1 MNRKLFLCDEDYKR
15 ELYHRQSK
23 LDPDYDRIRRRV
35 IISTLIGLVVYGAYY
50 LYVNFD
56 TYLVNK
62 FEPTFIAST
71 CLLLYLV
78 FVPFLMYMKG
88 KQDCSTEMFIAEKE
102 NLEVGENDFIY
113 RYCYMKDKS
122 YENEQING
130 DKRIEF
136 RINYD
141 EVESVVYNS
150 LHERVDVL
158 CKYTERRYTSFSQR
172 EWNYEKKR
180 TKMEQPVRIYLVFGR
195 EGNQMFLDRLR
206 VCKNFEERNCREL

>member
-23 LDPDYDRIRRRV
+23 LDPD
-35 IISTLIGLVVYGAYY
+35 
-50 LYVNFD
+50 
-56 TYLVNK
+56 
-62 FEPTFIAST
+62 
-71 CLLLYLV
+71 
-78 FVPFLMYMKG
+78 
-88 KQDCSTEMFIAEKE
+88 
-102 NLEVGENDFIY
+102 
-113 RYCYMKDKS
+113 
-122 YENEQING
+122 
-130 DKRIEF
+130 
-136 RINYD
+136 YD

-195 EGNQMFLDRLR
+195 EGNELLLGKLR
-206 VCKNFEERNCREL
+206 ECKNFEERYCREL